1 MPYIW
6 GWREYETSLHMW
18 GKLCDQILEC
28 LIFGDGWRM
37 SIVCQRYYAGS
48 LGKTLYMYVYYILWV
63 SELYH
68 IIFFKNKLMTCGR
81 IMNPRT
87 DKTLQSPR
95 FWRSCIQVHV
105 FFRDVLV
112 SFFIVIYYKIKK
124 CKLDDSPSSPK
135 TANQSGKQQRKPQ
148 EFWLDSLEAEMGADK
163 TEAPR
168 FVGST
173 YSNRRRSCTSGV
185 ALGQRRDSW
194 EGDGKATAC
203 RQGRCAG
210 GAQPSL
216 HSSPLG
222 GRQWP
227 WHGV

>member
-1 MPYIW
+1 MSI
-6 GWREYETSLHMW
+6 RTSLESQIILRLTVILKFNCIVLSVVDDVSVDSVTSVITLLILKICRLNHMNR
-18 GKLCDQILEC
+18 I
-28 LIFGDGWRM
+28 
-37 SIVCQRYYAGS
+37 
-48 LGKTLYMYVYYILWV
+48 YVRAFIELSV
-63 SELYH
+63 RTIRVFELYH

-148 EFWLDSLEAEMGADK
+148 EF
-163 TEAPR
+163 
-168 FVGST
+168 
-173 YSNRRRSCTSGV
+173 
-185 ALGQRRDSW
+185 
-194 EGDGKATAC
+194 
-203 RQGRCAG
+203 
-210 GAQPSL
+210 
-216 HSSPLG
+216 
-222 GRQWP
+222 
-227 WHGV
+227 